1 MTAMST
7 IPWTADAGLEVL
19 SFGLGGETFAIEAVR
34 VEEILDLLPE
44 TEVPGAGP
52 LIGHVVNFRGRV
64 IPLAD
69 LRPAF
74 GMPVAAGAERLEV
87 MLGAPGRRLVERLS
101 PPSEA

>member
-44 TEVPGAGP
+44 TEVPGARFATAQVSVRPVTAHPGVELAAASTP
-52 LIGHVVNFRGRV
+52 AGSWSV
-64 IPLAD
+64 ITTSRASD
-69 LRPAF
+69 GPAF
-74 GMPVAAGAERLEV
+74 WTVISQPIG
-87 MLGAPGRRLVERLS
+87 
-101 PPSEA
+101 